1 MIIPTTTIRI
11 ALQKKTPRR
20 QISMTNIYA
29 YIYIYIYIHICI
41 YVCAYIENTY
51 IYMHCVGLNDDSA
64 KERQYALAT
73 NRQ

>member
-20 QISMTNIYA
+20 QISMTNIYI
-29 YIYIYIYIHICI
+29 YIYMYIYMYIYIHICI

-51 IYMHCVGLNDDSA
+51 IF
-64 KERQYALAT
+64 ALCRT
-73 NRQ
+73 